1 MKFYLRIVSAVIIL
15 VVFGSLGFSQ
25 SSTTADLYKTAVNLR
40 LKGQFH
46 NALAIFKLL
55 LNKDSN
61 NTAYLDYTA
70 VLTCKTMHDDTKP
83 ENPPIEAYR
92 HCEYLAKKA
101 LRLDSNNAESHY
113 AYAFSIAVMSEYATH
128 KQQISIAGTMK
139 KELDKTLK
147 LNPHH
152 AGAYHLLGRWFDK
165 LASFSSMEKL
175 AVKVLYGATL
185 PDGTYAQAAAAYEK
199 AILYE
204 PDYILH
210 QYELAATYHKMGRD
224 TDAKVW
230 LQNAINSNYA
240 GDDAT
245 TVKNSCRKLLAALK

>member
-1 MKFYLRIVSAVIIL
+1 MKFYLRKASLFIIL
-15 VVFGSLGFSQ
+15 ASFNTVGFSQ
-25 SSTTADLYKTAVNLR
+25 SSNSADLYKTAVNLR
-40 LKGQFH
+40 IKGQFH

-55 LNKDSN
+55 LSRDSD

-70 VLTCKTMHDDTKP
+70 VLTCKTLHDDTKP
-83 ENPPIEAYR
+83 DNPPIKAYK

-128 KQQISIAGTMK
+128 KQQIAIAGTMK
-139 KELDKTLK
+139 KELDITLK

-175 AVKVLYGATL
+175 AVKVLYGTAL
-185 PDGTYAQAAAAYEK
+185 PEGTYAQAAAAYEK

-210 QYELAATYHKMGRD
+210 QYELAVTYHKMGKD

-230 LQNAINSNYA
+230 LHNAINSNYA
-240 GDDAT
+240 GDDAAM
-245 TVKNSCRKLLAALK
+245 VKASCRKLLSELK

>member
-1 MKFYLRIVSAVIIL
+1 MRFRSRIAVSVIIL
-15 VVFGSLGFSQ
+15 FFFNNSGIAQ
-25 SSTTADLYKTAVNLR
+25 SSADLYKTAVSLR
-40 LKGQFH
+40 KKGQFH

-55 LNKDSN
+55 LSRDSN

-70 VLTCKTMHDDTKP
+70 VLTCKTLHDDTKP
-83 ENPPIEAYR
+83 DKPPINAYK

-101 LRLDSNNAESHY
+101 LKLDSNNAESHY
-113 AYAFSIAVMSEYATH
+113 AYAFAIAVMSEYANH
-128 KQQISIAGTMK
+128 KQQIAIAGIMK
-139 KELDKTLK
+139 KELDITVK

-175 AVKVLYGATL
+175 AVKVLYGTAL
-185 PDGTYAQAAAAYEK
+185 PEGTYAQAAAAYEK

-204 PDYILH
+204 PEYILH
-210 QYELAATYHKMGRD
+210 QYELAVTYHKMGKN

-240 GDDAT
+240 GDDAAA
-245 TVKNSCRKLLAALK
+245 VKASCRKLLAELK